1 MQLVEIDM
9 GNLKDFVKRMESA
22 ANGGFREELELL
34 LDGLGDEYLRVLQDE
49 IIRLK
54 VVDTRELLNS
64 FHKFDSKGGGGW
76 NSGTELTIEVG
87 SNLVYAQWVNDG
99 HHQQPGRF
107 IPGEWNGS
115 RFEYKPGASTGMV
128 LKRDWVEGKHFIE
141 TSLAIMERKL
151 GPAIF
156 EKKVQ
161 EWLDSYFR
169 I

>member
-9 GNLKDFVKRMESA
+9 SNMKDFVKRMEQA
-22 ANGGFREELELL
+22 ANSGFREELEIL
-34 LDGLGDEYLRVLQDE
+34 LDALGDEYLRILQDE

-64 FHKFDSKGGGGW
+64 FHKFDTGGGW
-76 NSGTELTIEVG
+76 KSGTELTLEVG

-107 IPGEWNGS
+107 IPGEWQGD
-115 RFEYKPGASTGMV
+115 RFVYQPGAESGMV
-128 LKRDWVEGKHFIE
+128 LKKDWVEGKHFIE
-141 TSLAIMERKL
+141 TSLAIMERKV

-161 EWLDSYFR
+161 EWLNSYFR

>member
-9 GNLKDFVKRMESA
+9 SKMRDFADRMNEA
-22 ANGGFREELELL
+22 AHGGFKDELETL
-34 LDGLGDEYLRVLQDE
+34 LDALCEEYLRVLQDV
-49 IIRLK
+49 IVSMQ
-54 VVDTRELLNS
+54 VVDTRALLNS
-64 FHKFDSKGGGGW
+64 FHKIDVKE
-76 NSGTELTIEVG
+76 SGTEMTLEVG

-99 HHQQPGRF
+99 HHQRPGRF

-115 RFEYKPGASTGMV
+115 KFKYIPGAKTGIV
-128 LKRDWVEGKHFIE
+128 LKKDWVEGKHFIE
-141 TSLAIMERKL
+141 RSLFVMERKL

-161 EWLDSYFR
+161 EWLETYFK